1 MEDSSSSDSEND
13 VFESALDEE
22 QILALEREKK
32 K

>member
-22 QILALEREKK
+22 QILADRKSVV
-32 K
+32 